1 MLLHRL
7 AADLGDLPLEAAH
20 PGFAGVVANDVA
32 QGAFLEG
39 QLALL
44 QAVGLDLLRNQ
55 VLGGDIDLLVLG
67 VARQADD
74 FHPIQQ
80 GRRDVH
86 RVRGAEEHHVGQV
99 VVDFQVVI
107 VEVVVLLRVEH
118 LEQRRGGIPRMSL
131 PILSIS
137 SRRNSGL
144 PRRPWSSS
152 GSGGPAWSRYRYD
165 GDRGSRPRHVRRR
178 APCARTCD
186 WWRER
191 WIRPGRSC
199 HAGRPHQARTG
210 PLSFFTRFCTAR
222 YSRMRSLTSS
232 RP

>member
-1 MLLHRL
+1 MSRR
-7 AADLGDLPLEAAH
+7 APSSK
-20 PGFAGVVANDVA
+20 VR
-32 QGAFLEG
+32 
-39 QLALL
+39 LALL

-118 LEQRRGGIPRMSL
+118 LEQRRGGIPAHVAAHLVDFVEEEQRVAHADLGHLLDQAARHGADIGTTVTADLGLVTHAAERHAHELAIGGASDGFGQEVL
-131 PILSIS
+131 PT
-137 SRRNSGL
+137 
-144 PRRPWSSS
+144 P
-152 GSGGPAWSRYRYD
+152 GGPTR
-165 GDRGSRPRHVRRR
+165 
-178 APCARTCD
+178 
-186 WWRER
+186 
-191 WIRPGRSC
+191 
-199 HAGRPHQARTG
+199 QRTG